1 LLQSGPS
8 DRDFRPFRPLGL
20 QLLSRPMIRKLLAA
34 VLVLAGTTIAS
45 YSSQNGANDY
55 LMTLSAQGQA
65 DMLAKVVGQ
74 GCIGKIAFYMGSAD
88 DPHPKG
94 VAPISGSEHDSFWSL
109 KCSNQKS
116 YVITVS
122 PGGEGKVLECS
133 VLEATHA
140 GHCFKKFPTG

>member
-1 LLQSGPS
+1 
-8 DRDFRPFRPLGL
+8 
-20 QLLSRPMIRKLLAA
+20 
-34 VLVLAGTTIAS
+34 
-45 YSSQNGANDY
+45 
-55 LMTLSAQGQA
+55 MTLSAQGQA
-65 DMLAKVVGQ
+65 DMLAKVVGE

-94 VAPISGSEHDSFWSL
+94 VAAISGSEDDSFWSL

-122 PGGEGKVLECS
+122 PGGEGKILECS
-133 VLEATHA
+133 VLEAMHA